1 MKSLLPWF
9 YVVAAFGSQSLYAAG
24 ASGQPEEGMVD
35 YRQGDY
41 FHAAQNLIK
50 YNQASHDEP
59 SNPLINYYLG
69 RMRLYGYGLLKS
81 NDLALRYL
89 TKAGDQGLLI
99 AEQWLAKYYLQINK
113 PDLALNWFKKA
124 AAQADYDAQMYSAA
138 AYLFGYGTPKNPDA
152 ARRYYIDAA
161 RSGNVLAQYTLAM
174 DFLSSRDG
182 TNRKMGVI
190 WLIKAAD
197 KGYPEAQYQ
206 LGELYL
212 AGNGVTRDPL
222 KAEALLNQAA
232 EKGVILAQIAM
243 GKLFADS
250 KGTRYDPT
258 RALQWMKKAA
268 LANNVEA
275 EQALAGFYKAGQL
288 VPADEKR
295 AEEWQEKAKANLAL
309 KSNQPDT
316 PASLVAAWLSHDESQ
331 SFAHTVY
338 GLGGIFSAWN
348 NKAALQENNYNP
360 SPKMHR
366 ISRQE
371 LYKPAFV
378 LASPKEIPIN
388 DYFDFLAPTIGG
400 REAGTWSFPL
410 YPIDAQIQA
419 LLDSQSPVLA
429 KDTWQSPVDDGR
441 TYPVIAEDSVN
452 YFDKM
457 TTGWQ
462 IKANFQQVLTYLY
475 YRAILGDAD
484 AQFKLGQLYEYGIV
498 VAKNSEQSIIYY
510 ELAALQQDVRAEYNQ

>member
-1 MKSLLPWF
+1 MKSLSPWF
-9 YVVAAFGSQSLYAAG
+9 YLIVAFGAQSLYAAG
-24 ASGQPEEGMVD
+24 GNGQLEEGMVD

-41 FHAAQNLIK
+41 FQAAQRLVK
-50 YNQASHDEP
+50 LNQADLKQH
-59 SNPLINYYLG
+59 SNPFVNYYLG
-69 RMRLYGYGLLKS
+69 HMRLYGYGLLKN

-89 TKAGDQGLLI
+89 TQSGDQGLLI

-124 AAQADYDAQMYSAA
+124 AAQADYQAQMYSAA
-138 AYLFGYGTPKNPDA
+138 AYLFGYGVQKNPDA

-174 DFLSSRDG
+174 DFLSSRDSG
-182 TNRKMGVI
+182 NRKMGVI

-400 REAGTWSFPL
+400 REAYSWSFPL